1 MGVKKAEGRG
11 TVSIGWHQASRHTT
25 PYCNVTRVTA
35 GIRGWGQ
42 TGVPY
47 QGLIGREEGGSTVIP
62 TDRQQ
67 RHSAKLL
74 TGKVGGGTAS

>member
-35 GIRGWGQ
+35 GIRGWGRL
-42 TGVPY
+42 GC
-47 QGLIGREEGGSTVIP
+47 
-62 TDRQQ
+62 
-67 RHSAKLL
+67 L
-74 TGKVGGGTAS
+74 TRV